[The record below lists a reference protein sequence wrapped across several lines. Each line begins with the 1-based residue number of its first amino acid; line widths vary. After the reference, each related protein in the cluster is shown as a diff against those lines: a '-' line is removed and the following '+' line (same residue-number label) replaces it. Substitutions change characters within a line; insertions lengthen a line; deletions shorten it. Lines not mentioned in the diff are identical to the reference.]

1 MIFVRIARR
10 NTVTYFKHKPC
21 GKHEIYTIRASR
33 VRLTLILCVSR
44 GRREKFLSLIQ
55 VFNTFTFYG
64 IDISLLA
71 LLTVFLTQFL
81 KKTLFKS
88 AQKKIIT
95 FLPFML
101 GTIFYAVY
109 AGLRNL
115 SLLYVLNEYSSILE
129 HGISV
134 GAIAT
139 LYYIMYEQFVRE
151 KKATSQTEQVIS
163 ALIEGYIP
171 AESVERAS
179 KAIAEALAR
188 DVTGNGMTR
197 AQEILAEYSDGE
209 IDERNMQLL
218 CRLIIETLAHLTTK

>member
-1 MIFVRIARR
+1 M
-10 NTVTYFKHKPC
+10 
-21 GKHEIYTIRASR
+21 
-33 VRLTLILCVSR
+33 
-44 GRREKFLSLIQ
+44 SLIQ

-71 LLTVFLTQFL
+71 LLNVFITQIL
-81 KKTLFKS
+81 KKTLFKN

-101 GTIFYAVY
+101 GTLFYAVY

-115 SLLYVLNEYSSILE
+115 SFIYVLNEYTSILE

-151 KKATSQTEQVIS
+151 KSGLSKTEQVIS
-163 ALIEGYIP
+163 ALIEGYVP
-171 AESVERAS
+171 TDSVEKAS
-179 KAIAEALAR
+179 KAIAEALAK

-197 AQEILAEYSDGE
+197 AQEILAEYSNGE
-209 IDERNMQLL
+209 IGERDLQLL
-218 CRLIIETLAHLTTK
+218 CKLIIESLAHLTTK